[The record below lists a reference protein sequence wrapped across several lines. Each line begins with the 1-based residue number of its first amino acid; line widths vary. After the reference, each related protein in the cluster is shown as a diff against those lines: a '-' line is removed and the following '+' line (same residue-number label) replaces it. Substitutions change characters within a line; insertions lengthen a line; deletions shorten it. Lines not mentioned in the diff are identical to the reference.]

1 MRFQL
6 LCALLMLGTSLL
18 GCGGGSDAP
27 KLANASGI
35 VTYKGIPVSG
45 ALVTFVV
52 PKSPLATG
60 TTDAEGKFTLS
71 TGGRPGVPIGNATVG
86 IVKHAAAAADMS
98 KMTPADMAKM
108 AEKTKMAAIPMPTS
122 EIPEKYAN
130 PELSTLVA
138 IIDADATKNVFEY
151 KLLD

>member
-6 LCALLMLGTSLL
+6 LSAFLVIGTLLL
-18 GCGGGSDAP
+18 GCGGASDAP
-27 KLANASGI
+27 QLVNATGT
-35 VTYKGIPVSG
+35 VLYKGQPVSG
-45 ALVTFVV
+45 ATVTFIV

-60 TTDAEGKFTLS
+60 TTDAGGKFTLS

-86 IVKHAAAAADMS
+86 IVKHAAAATDMS

-108 AEKTKMAAIPMPTS
+108 AEKTKMASIPMPKS
-122 EIPEKYAN
+122 EIPQKYAN
-130 PELSTLVA
+130 PETSTLVA

-151 KLLD
+151 TLLD